1 MYVSIGHR
9 KHARPLAFSNLF
21 KPSFKRSANVLVC
34 YKVLSFGILSY
45 TFSSWEL
52 TLLVF

>member
-9 KHARPLAFSNLF
+9 MHARPLASSNLF
-21 KPSFKRSANVLVC
+21 KPSFKRAAHRLVW
-34 YKVLSFGILSY
+34 YKVLNFGVLSF
-45 TFSSWEL
+45 TFYSLGL